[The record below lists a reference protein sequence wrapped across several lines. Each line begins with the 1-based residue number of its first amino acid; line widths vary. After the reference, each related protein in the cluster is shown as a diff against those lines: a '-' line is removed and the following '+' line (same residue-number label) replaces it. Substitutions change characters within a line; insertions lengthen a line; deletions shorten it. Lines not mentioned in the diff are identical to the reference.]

1 MSGTSILKV
10 GDAPE
15 FWVDIAELAPF
26 KVKVRYLTPKAVRA
40 ISEQSTRPKL
50 NKTTRQMEEVSDS
63 DLYSKL
69 MCRNMIIDWGGLTL
83 EVLEK
88 ILPVDKGSAAEIA
101 ALEDGLPFS
110 QEHLEVLTENTYSTS
125 FMDQIIKVATDL
137 NVAKEAERIRL
148 GNS

>member
-1 MSGTSILKV
+1 
-10 GDAPE
+10 
-15 FWVDIAELAPF
+15 
-26 KVKVRYLTPKAVRA
+26 
-40 ISEQSTRPKL
+40 
-50 NKTTRQMEEVSDS
+50 
-63 DLYSKL
+63 

-137 NVAKEAERIRL
+137 NAAKEAERIRL